1 MNINRAQLKAI
12 ADGVLDKLGEDPNK
26 YDPSNLTLEE
36 QILLAAANEIVGM
49 LRQSLIDK
57 KGVASGD
64 LLQSLDTSNATRSGD
79 TITVN
84 ILAAPHWKAFEY
96 GTPKGTMPRIK
107 DIEEWITAKGISIR
121 RSKSESK
128 QSVLERRHSL
138 AVAIAKKIYARG
150 TIQRFGYK
158 GSNFVQDVL
167 TDDNLQQIGNILG
180 EKYGMKLAIYLT
192 AED

>member
-12 ADGVLDKLGEDPNK
+12 ADGIFDKLGEDPNK
-26 YDPSNLTLEE
+26 YEPTNYTLEE
-36 QILLAAANEIVGM
+36 QILLAAANQIVDM

-57 KGVASGD
+57 KGVATGD
-64 LLQSLDTSNATRSGD
+64 LLQSLETSNTIRSGD

-96 GTPKGTMPRIK
+96 GTPKGTMPSIK
-107 DIEEWITAKGISIR
+107 GLEEWITAKGIPIR

-128 QSVLERRHSL
+128 QSVLERRHSM

-167 TDDNLQQIGNILG
+167 TDENLQQVANILA
-180 EKYGMKLAIYLT
+180 EKYGMKLAIYAT
-192 AED
+192 TEK

>member
-12 ADGVLDKLGEDPNK
+12 ADGVLDNLGEDPNK
-26 YDPSNLTLEE
+26 YDPDNNTLEE
-36 QILLAAANEIVGM
+36 QILLAAANQIVDM

-64 LLQSLDTSNATRSGD
+64 LLQSLQTSNTTRSGND
-79 TITVN
+79 LSVN
-84 ILAAPHWKAFEY
+84 IMAAPHWKAFEY

-121 RSKSESK
+121 RSKGESK
-128 QSVLERRHSL
+128 QSVLERRHSM
-138 AVAIAKKIYARG
+138 AVAVAKKIYARG

-158 GSNFVQDVL
+158 GSNFIQDVL
-167 TDDNLQQIGNILG
+167 TDDNLQQVANILA
-180 EKYGMKLAIYLT
+180 EKYGVKLAIYAT
-192 AED
+192 AE